1 MMRSSVNVLIS
12 IAMAGG
18 LIACH
23 GANTWDAPA
32 PSRNIITRTEI
43 EGSRANS
50 AWDAVVKLRANFM
63 TSRGAN
69 SLTQKVNKEPTVYLD
84 DVEYGNLGTLKQIPA
99 NAVAEIRFIEGWN
112 AETKYGP
119 GHAAGVIQVYT
130 RVQ

>member
-1 MMRSSVNVLIS
+1 MRSSVSALVTVAVALS
-12 IAMAGG
+12 AA
-18 LIACH
+18 ACH

-32 PSRNIITRTEI
+32 PSRNLNTRVEI

-63 TSRGAN
+63 ASRGAN
-69 SLTQKVNKEPTVYLD
+69 SLMLKVNKEPTVFLD

-99 NAVAEIRFIEGWN
+99 SSVAEIRFIEGWN
-112 AETKYGP
+112 AETKFGP

-130 RVQ
+130 RTQ

>member
-1 MMRSSVNVLIS
+1 MMRSSVYALLSSTMV
-12 IAMAGG
+12 AA

-23 GANTWDAPA
+23 GANTWDSPA
-32 PSRNIITRTEI
+32 PSRNVITRTEI

-69 SLTQKVNKEPTVYLD
+69 SLMVKVNKEPTVYLD
-84 DVEYGNLGTLKQIPA
+84 DVEYGDLGTLKQIPA
-99 NAVAEIRFIEGWN
+99 NTVAEIRFIEGWN

-130 RVQ
+130 RTQ